1 MYISVKKI
9 ISENVRISG
18 IQKKYLLSNK
28 IWYTI
33 IYMNDSRFEKM
44 IIERLK
50 EKNWTQAE
58 LAEALKVEYKN
69 RNPTMNFYIHGKR
82 LIPRDK
88 FVELCK
94 VLAPQNDPDTI
105 EKYTKQLAS
114 AYMEFLEN
122 DPRQPEIPRYLHDLI
137 GNTYTKYLKSL
148 GVVVAATLAAG
159 PFGTAVAGGN
169 EIFKHTKSKFNRRE
183 KFNQTTNND
192 NKTYNGPFGLRMGLT
207 LEEIKSVCLLVEDT
221 ETGVYKIIP
230 KKTHSAFNSY
240 EIAYDEEYGL
250 YSINAKSE
258 PMENKLCS
266 ERFNSLKEKMEKGY
280 GTSRSFN
287 AEDIEDGVTWDVQS
301 GNQKFVANNL
311 NSIFLTISKTQD
323 DNAQISILYNFN
335 NINDLASRVE
345 DEWL

>member
-1 MYISVKKI
+1 
-9 ISENVRISG
+9 
-18 IQKKYLLSNK
+18 
-28 IWYTI
+28 
-33 IYMNDSRFEKM
+33 MNDSRFEKM

-58 LAEALKVEYKN
+58 LAEALNVEYKN
-69 RNPTMNFYIHGKR
+69 RNPTINFYIHGKR
-82 LIPRDK
+82 QIPREIFMK
-88 FVELCK
+88 LGET
-94 VLAPQNDPDTI
+94 LAPSNNFTAI
-105 EKYTKQLAS
+105 EEYTKTLAS
-114 AYMEFLEN
+114 AYMEFLEK
-122 DPRQPEIPRYLHDLI
+122 DPNRPTIPKYLHELV
-137 GNTYTKYLKSL
+137 GGYTAFL
-148 GVVVAATLAAG
+148 GIRKTEPKNPITQFAKAFGTIAAG
-159 PFGTAVAGGN
+159 TVAMGTMAVVPGAAVALGTAAGTYV
-169 EIFKHTKSKFNRRE
+169 FTKTFFNGKKKE
-183 KFNQTTNND
+183 DGMEQNTINND
-192 NKTYNGPFGLRMGLT
+192 VTYQGPFGLRMGLT
-207 LEEIKSVCLLVEDT
+207 LEEIKSVCSLVENT

-240 EIAYDEEYGL
+240 KIAYDEEYGL

-335 NINDLASRVE
+335 NINDLATRAE